1 MSVLVSCLKG
11 GHRSPLVSVP
21 LERSGVT
28 DVGEKAMDHAVA
40 EDREVAERKERNGLD
55 QTT

>member
-40 EDREVAERKERNGLD
+40 EDREERKKWAGPDHLTR
-55 QTT
+55 